1 MPWGGPTTYF
11 DQISIP
17 LTNVND
23 NGTES
28 EEGYHLVNLTEPI
41 ANATEFRLFVRAHV
55 TDIYG
60 CHGKER
66 NFTYNGK

>member
-1 MPWGGPTTYF
+1 MTTFF

-23 NGTES
+23 TDPES
-28 EEGYHLVNLTEPI
+28 EDGYHLVNLTKPI

-60 CHGKER
+60 CHGEEN
-66 NFTYNGK
+66 NFTHNGK